1 MRMDGS
7 TIVSLGSLKLFSISF
22 MQSYSN
28 KQNYIASQFS
38 HSFPLWSEVLFP
50 LLSWYYITSHAHR
63 LWIIPL
69 GECSRSLFLLLP
81 EILMGELVFIPIWIQ
96 GSDVITQLATRLSFL
111 HKKLQCL
118 WAGAI
123 RLRAFNSPS
132 WWSVCIWFLF
142 DVHNGHECWTLGAS
156 GTGRTTFVNTLC
168 DTNLIPHKVC
178 DSPETAHQEESIKI
192 RPVDVGGSHHDNPRY
207 PLNIHGACVT
217 QSLKRMVYVLLSQW

>member
-1 MRMDGS
+1 M
-7 TIVSLGSLKLFSISF
+7 
-22 MQSYSN
+22 
-28 KQNYIASQFS
+28 QFS
-38 HSFPLWSEVLFP
+38 HSFPLWSEALFP
-50 LLSWYYITSHAHR
+50 LLSWYYITSHTHR

-69 GECSRSLFLLLP
+69 GKCSRSLFLLLP

-96 GSDVITQLATRLSFL
+96 GSDVITQLAARLSFL

-123 RLRAFNSPS
+123 RLRAFSSPS

-142 DVHNGHECWTLGAS
+142 DIPNGHECWTLGAS

-192 RPVDVGGSHHDNPRY
+192 RPVDVGGSHHDNPVI
-207 PLNIHGACVT
+207 L
-217 QSLKRMVYVLLSQW
+217 